1 MDALNSKEACLS
13 WAVEAKAK
21 ELTDVEFCY
30 VLDELH
36 YYKSLASPD
45 SNIRL
50 GAADGVWISDTLVDA
65 ETTEKLKEYVAILEN
80 IPDYQKD
87 WCPRSKSCVLNLIDP
102 SLHSLVYSRSR
113 LCRQSSSSAQ
123 ASLTSSMPIEFPG
136 SLGRW
141 REMLSEASG
150 SESAYYLPPALPR
163 EEESDS
169 EESAHDYDSDN
180 DSNGSASSEQSA
192 SSSSSSSLEESDTD
206 EQYGPY
212 TSLNF
217 CWLPSEF
224 RVDDNGAVT
233 IESYVN
239 NLHPVKH
246 AVLYPIIASI
256 FSKFLPLLEQVV
268 TDLVHPR
275 KPGVKLCLYECYKHD
290 SLEPECY
297 GRPNLD
303 YYEELRCWK
312 EDASYVDPQ
321 PKPFVAPKRPISPY
335 KLRGRRLQAIVKMDS
350 IELSLKNLS
359 YSDECWKVVGLANE
373 RIIAT
378 GVFFYDVSNIAPC
391 SLQFREA
398 LYAKHYPQD
407 NFEYYAMCFANGL
420 SIEYGDKTH
429 KVSQELGGVDI
440 YDGQCLVFP
449 NTLQYKMPKFTRVD
463 ATKPGHCKMLTFYF
477 VDPSTRIPSTEIVPP
492 QQVEW
497 WFEEVR
503 SCEPFRS
510 LPLLIVDKI
519 LNILDDEA
527 PDHILSL
534 DDALD
539 FRDDMVSEVLYPQ
552 AEASSEIF
560 ESNFSFAYEES
571 EWKMCPRCNVEIET
585 QEHYFA
591 CTASRLILGPG
602 GTAVEPEAQS
612 TPRGRLST
620 GQAMTPRADRW
631 TMVRPLGLSATAE
644 FANAN
649 EGVEEIDKE
658 SNGPVAKWIE
668 QEAKARTACVLIPRQ
683 WRRETAEVIVREMAQ
698 YGEKGRDWASR
709 SLASDKELKSVV
721 QWQQILRK
729 VAIRERWAHEYQ
741 EHWLP
746 RNDAQISKEEAS
758 TIRPKKRRALM
769 RQPRPPDVERD
780 DGTPVHPKET
790 EARRLAEYKK
800 LCHVLIDDWRC

>member
-1 MDALNSKEACLS
+1 
-13 WAVEAKAK
+13 
-21 ELTDVEFCY
+21 
-30 VLDELH
+30 
-36 YYKSLASPD
+36 
-45 SNIRL
+45 I
-50 GAADGVWISDTLVDA
+50 
-65 ETTEKLKEYVAILEN
+65 
-80 IPDYQKD
+80 
-87 WCPRSKSCVLNLIDP
+87 
-102 SLHSLVYSRSR
+102 
-113 LCRQSSSSAQ
+113 
-123 ASLTSSMPIEFPG
+123 
-136 SLGRW
+136 
-141 REMLSEASG
+141 LSEASG
-150 SESAYYLPPALPR
+150 SESAYYLLPALPR

-180 DSNGSASSEQSA
+180 DSDRSASSEQSA
-192 SSSSSSSLEESDTD
+192 SSSSSSTSEASNTD
-206 EQYGPY
+206 KQYGPY
-212 TSLNF
+212 TSPNF

-224 RVDDNGAVT
+224 RVHDNGAIT
-233 IESYVN
+233 IESYIN

-246 AVLYPIIASI
+246 AVLYLIIASI

-275 KPGVKLCLYECYKHD
+275 RPGVKLCLYERYKHD
-290 SLEPECY
+290 SPEPECY

-359 YSDECWKVVGLANE
+359 YSDESWKVMGLANE

-398 LYAKHYPQD
+398 LYAQHYPQD
-407 NFEYYAMCFANGL
+407 NFEYDAMCFANGL

-429 KVSQELGGVDI
+429 KVSQELGSVDI

-463 ATKPGHCKMLTFYF
+463 PTKPGHCKMLTLYF

-497 WFEEVR
+497 WSEEVR

-539 FRDDMVSEVLYPQ
+539 FRDNMVSDLWYFQ

-560 ESNFSFAYEES
+560 ESNFLFVTY
-571 EWKMCPRCNVEIET
+571 NYI
-585 QEHYFA
+585 F
-591 CTASRLILGPG
+591 
-602 GTAVEPEAQS
+602 
-612 TPRGRLST
+612 
-620 GQAMTPRADRW
+620 MT
-631 TMVRPLGLSATAE
+631 
-644 FANAN
+644 
-649 EGVEEIDKE
+649 
-658 SNGPVAKWIE
+658 
-668 QEAKARTACVLIPRQ
+668 
-683 WRRETAEVIVREMAQ
+683 
-698 YGEKGRDWASR
+698 
-709 SLASDKELKSVV
+709 
-721 QWQQILRK
+721 
-729 VAIRERWAHEYQ
+729 
-741 EHWLP
+741 
-746 RNDAQISKEEAS
+746 
-758 TIRPKKRRALM
+758 
-769 RQPRPPDVERD
+769 
-780 DGTPVHPKET
+780 
-790 EARRLAEYKK
+790 
-800 LCHVLIDDWRC
+800 

>member
-1 MDALNSKEACLS
+1 MPLPTVDEQIRTCFPPGAIYNSSQKLMDTIYERRMRLMSSAIRSKPDWMDALNSKEACLS

-560 ESNFSFAYEES
+560 ESNFSFVTYN
-571 EWKMCPRCNVEIET
+571 KI
-585 QEHYFA
+585 F
-591 CTASRLILGPG
+591 
-602 GTAVEPEAQS
+602 
-612 TPRGRLST
+612 
-620 GQAMTPRADRW
+620 MT
-631 TMVRPLGLSATAE
+631 
-644 FANAN
+644 
-649 EGVEEIDKE
+649 
-658 SNGPVAKWIE
+658 
-668 QEAKARTACVLIPRQ
+668 
-683 WRRETAEVIVREMAQ
+683 
-698 YGEKGRDWASR
+698 
-709 SLASDKELKSVV
+709 
-721 QWQQILRK
+721 
-729 VAIRERWAHEYQ
+729 
-741 EHWLP
+741 
-746 RNDAQISKEEAS
+746 
-758 TIRPKKRRALM
+758 
-769 RQPRPPDVERD
+769 
-780 DGTPVHPKET
+780 
-790 EARRLAEYKK
+790 
-800 LCHVLIDDWRC
+800 